1 MADTKKIGQ
10 APLPGIAVRLKEL
23 RTSKSL
29 SQTEFAAKFGVAQN
43 AYSRYETGSVP
54 LPLVALDNLCKTY
67 NVRRE
72 WLETG
77 EGSMYVEEPVDA
89 EIAKYFANVMGG
101 AAPEFQRRLAAE
113 MARMPPEA
121 WEALEQFA
129 VMDNSG
135 LDKYEYRIYT
145 YAVSIKAPPDG
156 VPRKEVTTM
165 ERAQTTIR
173 LPTEL
178 KEQLQKEADRRGDSF
193 NETVIRLL
201 LRGLESQSSRADP
214 HTE

>member
-77 EGSMYVEEPVDA
+77 EE
-89 EIAKYFANVMGG
+89 
-101 AAPEFQRRLAAE
+101 
-113 MARMPPEA
+113 
-121 WEALEQFA
+121 
-129 VMDNSG
+129 
-135 LDKYEYRIYT
+135 EYRIYT

>member
-89 EIAKYFANVMGG
+89 EIAKYFANVMG
-101 AAPEFQRRLAAE
+101 
-113 MARMPPEA
+113 
-121 WEALEQFA
+121 
-129 VMDNSG
+129 
-135 LDKYEYRIYT
+135 YRIYT
-145 YAVSIKAPPDG
+145 YAVTIKAPPDG

>member
-89 EIAKYFANVMGG
+89 EIAKYFANVMG
-101 AAPEFQRRLAAE
+101 
-113 MARMPPEA
+113 
-121 WEALEQFA
+121 
-129 VMDNSG
+129 D
-135 LDKYEYRIYT
+135 RIYT

>member
-43 AYSRYETGSVP
+43 AYSRYETGRVP

-121 WEALEQFA
+121 W
-129 VMDNSG
+129 
-135 LDKYEYRIYT
+135 EYRIYT

>member
-129 VMDNSG
+129 VMLARAAG
-135 LDKYEYRIYT
+135 IET
-145 YAVSIKAPPDG
+145 
-156 VPRKEVTTM
+156 EVTTM

>member
-29 SQTEFAAKFGVAQN
+29 SQK
-43 AYSRYETGSVP
+43 
-54 LPLVALDNLCKTY
+54 
-67 NVRRE
+67 
-72 WLETG
+72 
-77 EGSMYVEEPVDA
+77 
-89 EIAKYFANVMGG
+89 
-101 AAPEFQRRLAAE
+101 
-113 MARMPPEA
+113 
-121 WEALEQFA
+121 
-129 VMDNSG
+129 
-135 LDKYEYRIYT
+135 EYRIYT

>member
-89 EIAKYFANVMGG
+89 E
-101 AAPEFQRRLAAE
+101 
-113 MARMPPEA
+113 
-121 WEALEQFA
+121 
-129 VMDNSG
+129 
-135 LDKYEYRIYT
+135 YRIYT

>member
-113 MARMPPEA
+113 MA
-121 WEALEQFA
+121 
-129 VMDNSG
+129 N
-135 LDKYEYRIYT
+135 RIYT

>member
-129 VMDNSG
+129 VM
-135 LDKYEYRIYT
+135 EYRIYT

>member
-43 AYSRYETGSVP
+43 AYSRYETGRVP

-77 EGSMYVEEPVDA
+77 EGSMYV
-89 EIAKYFANVMGG
+89 F
-101 AAPEFQRRLAAE
+101 
-113 MARMPPEA
+113 
-121 WEALEQFA
+121 
-129 VMDNSG
+129 
-135 LDKYEYRIYT
+135 
-145 YAVSIKAPPDG
+145 
-156 VPRKEVTTM
+156 
-165 ERAQTTIR
+165 
-173 LPTEL
+173 
-178 KEQLQKEADRRGDSF
+178 
-193 NETVIRLL
+193 
-201 LRGLESQSSRADP
+201 
-214 HTE
+214 

>member
-121 WEALEQFA
+121 WEALERFA
-129 VMDNSG
+129 VMP
-135 LDKYEYRIYT
+135 
-145 YAVSIKAPPDG
+145 A
-156 VPRKEVTTM
+156 
-165 ERAQTTIR
+165 RAAGIETG
-173 LPTEL
+173 E
-178 KEQLQKEADRRGDSF
+178 EQG
-193 NETVIRLL
+193 
-201 LRGLESQSSRADP
+201 
-214 HTE
+214 

>member
-43 AYSRYETGSVP
+43 TYSRYETGSVP

-77 EGSMYVEEPVDA
+77 EGSMRNIGY
-89 EIAKYFANVMGG
+89 I
-101 AAPEFQRRLAAE
+101 L
-113 MARMPPEA
+113 MP
-121 WEALEQFA
+121 
-129 VMDNSG
+129 
-135 LDKYEYRIYT
+135 
-145 YAVSIKAPPDG
+145 
-156 VPRKEVTTM
+156 
-165 ERAQTTIR
+165 
-173 LPTEL
+173 
-178 KEQLQKEADRRGDSF
+178 
-193 NETVIRLL
+193 
-201 LRGLESQSSRADP
+201 
-214 HTE
+214 

>member
-113 MARMPPEA
+113 M
-121 WEALEQFA
+121 
-129 VMDNSG
+129 
-135 LDKYEYRIYT
+135 EYRIYT

>member
-43 AYSRYETGSVP
+43 TYSRYETGSVP

-77 EGSMYVEEPVDA
+77 EGSMYVEEPVD
-89 EIAKYFANVMGG
+89 E
-101 AAPEFQRRLAAE
+101 
-113 MARMPPEA
+113 
-121 WEALEQFA
+121 
-129 VMDNSG
+129 
-135 LDKYEYRIYT
+135 EYRIYT

>member
-43 AYSRYETGSVP
+43 AYSRYETGRVP

-89 EIAKYFANVMGG
+89 E
-101 AAPEFQRRLAAE
+101 R
-113 MARMPPEA
+113 
-121 WEALEQFA
+121 
-129 VMDNSG
+129 
-135 LDKYEYRIYT
+135 DK
-145 YAVSIKAPPDG
+145 
-156 VPRKEVTTM
+156 
-165 ERAQTTIR
+165 
-173 LPTEL
+173 
-178 KEQLQKEADRRGDSF
+178 
-193 NETVIRLL
+193 
-201 LRGLESQSSRADP
+201 
-214 HTE
+214 